1 MKKLWIPIKKV
12 WKFILLLFLILLTF
26 SYAMFQGGFV
36 SWFLFYSFLPFA
48 IYCVAIAFYSLN
60 ELEVTRTL
68 QKLDYNAGE
77 HLRVAVTV
85 KRSKSFPL
93 FYLLVEDN
101 LDDSLKFANQQ
112 KKPKALLLPGLKK
125 EFSYEYIIEELPRGE
140 HFFQSFTVRI
150 GDPLGLFE
158 KEKRVTSEGK
168 IIVYPAYLDL
178 LYRPFENQY
187 DQGLTASRERVQR
200 DTSMATGVRDY
211 QPGDRFSWINWKAS
225 AKRNVLMTKEF
236 EQRQSH
242 DVFVVMDCVPDNHF
256 EPLVSFTASLLRAIL
271 KKGAQTG
278 LLTISNERASFPIR
292 GGEQHLQQLFY
303 HLAKIEAKCISPF
316 EKVLDTDGLF
326 IQQTVSFML
335 VTAQITKPLIEKASF
350 LGQRKGGTITLFLI
364 KGEKESPTENE
375 RSLIAMANAR
385 GVRIVMVHEGQHKA
399 AFSEVNFFD

>member
-48 IYCVAIAFYSLN
+48 IYCVALSFYSLN
-60 ELEVTRTL
+60 ELEVTRIVP
-68 QKLDYNAGE
+68 KSDYNAGE
-77 HLRVAVTV
+77 SLKVEVLV
-85 KRSKSFPL
+85 KRAKSFPL
-93 FYLLVEDN
+93 FYLLIEDD
-101 LDDSLKFANQQ
+101 LSDSLKFAPQQ

-125 EFSYEYIIEELPRGE
+125 EFSYEYIIDELPRGE
-140 HFFQSFTVRI
+140 HVFDSFTLRI

-158 KEKRVTSEGK
+158 KEKKFTLEGK
-168 IIVYPAYLDL
+168 IIVYPAYTEL
-178 LYRPFENQY
+178 LYRPFENHY

-242 DVFVVMDCVPDNHF
+242 DVFVVMDCVPDKHF
-256 EPLVSFTASLLRAIL
+256 EPVVSFTASLLRAIL

-278 LLTISNERASFPIR
+278 LLTISNERASFLIR

-303 HLAKIEAKCISPF
+303 HLAKIEAKCITPF

-350 LGQRKGGTITLFLI
+350 LGQRKGPITLFLI
-364 KGEKESPTENE
+364 KGQKESPSDDE
-375 RSLIAMANAR
+375 RSLIAIATAR
-385 GVRIVMVHEGQHKA
+385 RVRIIMVHEGEYKA
-399 AFSEVNFFD
+399 AFAEVNSR